1 MKFFYFFVLIFF
13 SLSPQ
18 VFANNIS
25 GIASIID
32 GDTIKIL
39 KKSIRLHGIDTP
51 EKKQK
56 CIKNLQEYNCGKV
69 ATNALIRK
77 IDGRQVICKVQNK
90 LDRYKRYIGIC
101 FVEKINLNK
110 WLVRNGYAVAYR
122 KYSKNYID
130 DEEYAKKKKLGLWSG
145 TFIQPEKWRK
155 LN

>member
-1 MKFFYFFVLIFF
+1 MKFFYFVVLIFF
-13 SLSPQ
+13 LLSPQ

-25 GIASIID
+25 GFASIID

-39 KKSIRLHGIDTP
+39 KKSIRLYGIDTP

-69 ATNALIRK
+69 ATNALIQK
-77 IDGRQVICKVQNK
+77 IDGRQVVCKVQNK

-130 DEEYAKKKKLGLWSG
+130 DEEYAKKKKLGMWSG

>member
-1 MKFFYFFVLIFF
+1 MKFFYFVVLIFF
-13 SLSPQ
+13 LLSPQ

-25 GIASIID
+25 GFASI
-32 GDTIKIL
+32 
-39 KKSIRLHGIDTP
+39 TP

-69 ATNALIRK
+69 ATNALIQK

-130 DEEYAKKKKLGLWSG
+130 DEEYAKKKKLGMWSG

>member
-130 DEEYAKKKKLGLWSG
+130 DEEYAKKKKLGMWSG